1 MKVVV
6 IKAII
11 IITMTVL
18 AIVILAADYKVE
30 KSLYNNGYCTCD
42 NEWRLLNVS
51 DHQYYFVCDKCGNTI
66 HTTFS
71 PSRLKED

>member
-1 MKVVV
+1 MKVTV

-11 IITMTVL
+11 VITMIVL
-18 AIVILAADYKVE
+18 GAILLVADYKVE
-30 KSLYNNGYCTCD
+30 KSFYNNGYCTCD

-51 DHQYYFVCDKCGNTI
+51 DHKYYFVCDKCGNTI

-71 PSRLKED
+71 PNRLKED